1 MPLIFLLLLP
11 LLFLQ
16 FVGCA
21 SSVVVQEG
29 GLTNPPVSEN
39 GVVYLFAGLTP
50 AGDTMARSSMY
61 SLTQSIR
68 TAGVHAD
75 VYNPAHWKAAADNFL
90 AQPQHEKIPVAVGGY
105 SMGGNGAT
113 RFAERLRAA
122 GVPVETL
129 LVFEAY
135 KPAPVA
141 CNVRR
146 AIDMYGAEGM
156 FSMSTR
162 LIRGKAF
169 QGPIEKVNWSK
180 LHPGDGRY
188 DHLGVAKQPAALRYV
203 KNALIDGGHVRRL
216 PPAPNEAACLGRPAA
231 VAGQ

>member
-1 MPLIFLLLLP
+1 MPLIFILLLP
-11 LLFLQ
+11 LLVLQ
-16 FVGCA
+16 FAGCT
-21 SSVVVQEG
+21 STVVVQEG
-29 GLTNPPVSEN
+29 GLTNPAVSEN

-68 TAGVHAD
+68 AAGVRAD
-75 VYNPAHWKAAADNFL
+75 VYNPAHWKDAADNFL
-90 AQPQHEKIPVAVGGY
+90 AQPQREQVPVAVAGY
-105 SMGGNGAT
+105 SMGGNAAT

-135 KPAPVA
+135 QPAPVA

-146 AIDMYGAEGM
+146 TIDMYGAEGM

-162 LIRGKAF
+162 LTGDKAF
-169 QGPIEKVNWSK
+169 RGRIEKVNWSK
-180 LHPGDGRY
+180 LHPGGGRY
-188 DHLGVAKQPAALRYV
+188 DHLDVARQPAALQYV
-203 KNALIDGGHVRRL
+203 KNALIDSGHVRRL
-216 PPAPNEAACLGRPAA
+216 PPAPDESACLRKPEGSHP
-231 VAGQ
+231 

>member
-1 MPLIFLLLLP
+1 MPLILLFLLP
-11 LLFLQ
+11 LLLLQ
-16 FVGCA
+16 LAGCA

-29 GLTNPPVSEN
+29 GLTNPAASEN

-68 TAGVHAD
+68 AAGVRAD

-90 AQPQHEKIPVAVGGY
+90 AQPREGRGPVAVAGY
-105 SMGGNGAT
+105 SMGGNAAT

-135 KPAPVA
+135 QPAPVA

-162 LIRGKAF
+162 LSRGKAF
-169 QGPIEKVNWSK
+169 QGRIEKVNWSK
-180 LHPGDGRY
+180 LHPGGGRY

-216 PPAPNEAACLGRPAA
+216 PPAPNEAACLGRP
-231 VAGQ
+231 